1 MSLEFYLTV
10 QLKHQHLPFFYVTI
24 FDISGINSAF
34 SWERHNEGL
43 TQILHYEHSFPVLF
57 ARMLQVLFVWF
68 FTINLFFFF
77 FLITV

>member
-57 ARMLQVLFVWF
+57 AIGCYKCYLSGSLQL
-68 FTINLFFFF
+68 TFFFSF
-77 FLITV
+77 F